1 MALLKA
7 NKRKKEIDD
16 LFALMQEED
25 DAYTRKKSAQ
35 AAPSK
40 ALKTQDAQRVPVA
53 MKQAEP
59 AKPVEEKK
67 QDETF
72 NAALEAIRAMKK
84 RQE

>member
-35 AAPSK
+35 APPSK

-53 MKQAEP
+53 AKQSEP
-59 AKPVEEKK
+59 AKPLEEKK

-84 RQE
+84 R